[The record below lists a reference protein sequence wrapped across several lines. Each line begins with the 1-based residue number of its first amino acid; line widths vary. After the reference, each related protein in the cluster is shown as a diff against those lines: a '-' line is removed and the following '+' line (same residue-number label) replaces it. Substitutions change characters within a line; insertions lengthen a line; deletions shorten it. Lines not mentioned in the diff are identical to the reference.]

1 MLFIPSNR
9 KQLYFETSPLKVNVL
24 LNDAL
29 PCLKKGSLEITW
41 L

>member
-1 MLFIPSNR
+1 MLFSPSNS
-9 KQLYFETSPLKVNVL
+9 KQLCFETSPLKMNVL

-29 PCLKKGSLEITW
+29 PCLKKFGLEITC